1 MNLTSFVPGL
11 EFQFTFALGFAICS
25 TRVRFF
31 DLIHQK
37 NSAQQVQTHLELHK
51 SGKVT
56 QVTKLTQLARAA
68 RVALQALI
76 CIVHKWV
83 FNSETAHLHF
93 KWRHKFLSFVA
104 GA

>member
-1 MNLTSFVPGL
+1 MEGGRIQGVHLDMNLTSFVPGL

-37 NSAQQVQTHLELHK
+37 NSAQQVQTHLELRK

-56 QVTKLTQLARAA
+56 QVTKLTQLTRIKFPPLHTCCPHPRGSTAA
-68 RVALQALI
+68 P
-76 CIVHKWV
+76 
-83 FNSETAHLHF
+83 EP
-93 KWRHKFLSFVA
+93 
-104 GA
+104 